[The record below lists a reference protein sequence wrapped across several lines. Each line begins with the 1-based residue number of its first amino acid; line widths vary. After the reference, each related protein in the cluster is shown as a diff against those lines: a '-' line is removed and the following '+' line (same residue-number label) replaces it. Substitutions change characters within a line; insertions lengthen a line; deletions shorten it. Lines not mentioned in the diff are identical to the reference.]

1 MSNEKIVI
9 DKKNFSKDVWNKLI
23 GLIEDK
29 YVSFQTGKSKSDLL
43 EQRMRSAINESKPET
58 TDYDFPHGE
67 KHFFVNDK
75 VELKQFDT
83 TGSSPK
89 LQQVKP
95 RLYNK
100 ILVAAEFPE
109 KTEWWVITTDKI
121 SSVAGKEN
129 KELGKLTLQKQ
140 HKGNELEGQI
150 TFTQQF
156 KKMATKISET
166 GPLNYSKKNLGVS
179 DEEILQILEKVKK
192 H

>member
-1 MSNEKIVI
+1 MDLSDNSIFSFPKP
-9 DKKNFSKDVWNKLI
+9 DKAKYLSAEPFAHGTFKDIFNREFLV
-23 GLIEDK
+23 
-29 YVSFQTGKSKSDLL
+29 Q
-43 EQRMRSAINESKPET
+43 
-58 TDYDFPHGE
+58 
-67 KHFFVNDK
+67 
-75 VELKQFDT
+75 
-83 TGSSPK
+83 
-89 LQQVKP
+89 
-95 RLYNK
+95 
-100 ILVAAEFPE
+100 VAAEFPE

-156 KKMATKISET
+156 KKMATQISET